1 MSFFGA
7 RPAAALEP
15 KDIEVPNLPSDSTSQ
30 LAFSPTADLLAVASW
45 SNEVRIYEVNP
56 QGQAI
61 GKAAYSHEAPALSVQ
76 WSKDGTKVI
85 SGGADKAARMMDLA
99 TGQTQQVAQHDEPI
113 KCVKY
118 FEANGQGMLG
128 GDRIMGQG
136 EALLNLP
143 AEQEALTLPRSQSLK
158 YWDLRTPNPVATVQ
172 LPERCYTLDVVYPLM
187 VVGTAERQIQ
197 IFNLNQPTQAF
208 KTLTSPLRWQ
218 TRVISCFPDATG
230 YAVGTIEGRVAI
242 QHIDDKAA
250 SSNFTF
256 KCHRK
261 DDPAPSKSSTV
272 YAVNDI
278 SFHPYG
284 TFSTAGSDGTINF
297 WDKESKTRL
306 KTFENKGGPIVST
319 SFNHTGRIFAYA
331 VTQDWSGGHTKHKPD
346 FVNQVMLHPCK
357 DEEVKKR
364 AKK

>member
-7 RPAAALEP
+7 RPAASLEP
-15 KDIEVPNLPSDSTSQ
+15 KDIEVPNLPTDSTSS
-30 LAFSPTADLLAVASW
+30 LAFSPTADILAVASW
-45 SNEVRIYEVNP
+45 SNEVRLYEVNS
-56 QGQAI
+56 QGQAV
-61 GKAAYSHEAPALSVQ
+61 GKAAYSHEGPVLGVQ
-76 WSKDGTKVI
+76 WSKDGTKCI
-85 SGGADKAARMMDLA
+85 SGGADKAARMFDLQ

-113 KCVKY
+113 RCVKY
-118 FEANGQGMLG
+118 FEANGQGMLVTG
-128 GDRIMGQG
+128 SWDK
-136 EALLNLP
+136 
-143 AEQEALTLPRSQSLK
+143 TLK
-158 YWDLRTPNPVATVQ
+158 YWDLRTPNPVASVQ

-208 KTLTSPLRWQ
+208 KTITSPLRWQ

-242 QHIDDKAA
+242 QHVDDKAA
-250 SSNFTF
+250 ANNFTF

-261 DDPAPSKSSTV
+261 DEPAPSKSSSV

-278 SFHPYG
+278 QFHPYG
-284 TFSTAGSDGTINF
+284 TFATAGSDGTINF

-306 KTFENKGGPIVST
+306 KTFENKGGPIAST

-331 VTQDWSGGHTKHKPD
+331 VTNDWSGGHMSNKPD
-346 FVNQVMLHPCK
+346 FVNKVFLHPCK

-364 AKK
+364 NKK

>member
-15 KDIEVPNLPSDSTSQ
+15 KDIEVPNLPNDSTSQ
-30 LAFSPTADLLAVASW
+30 LAFSPVADFLAVASW
-45 SNEVRIYEVNP
+45 SNEVRVYEVNP

-61 GKAAYSHEAPALSVQ
+61 GKAAYSHEAPALCVD
-76 WSKDGTKVI
+76 WSKDGTKLV
-85 SGGADKAARMMDLA
+85 SGGADKAARMLDVQ
-99 TGQTQQVAQHDEPI
+99 TGQSQQVAAHDDTI
-113 KCVKY
+113 KCVK
-118 FEANGQGMLG
+118 FFDAGGQPMLVTG
-128 GDRIMGQG
+128 SWDK
-136 EALLNLP
+136 
-143 AEQEALTLPRSQSLK
+143 TLR
-158 YWDLRTPNPVATVQ
+158 YWDLRQPTPAVTVQ
-172 LPERCYTLDVVYPLM
+172 LPERCYALDVTYPLM

-197 IFNLNQPTQAF
+197 IFNLNTPGQAF
-208 KTLTSPLRWQ
+208 KTITSPLRWQ
-218 TRVISCFPDATG
+218 TRTIACFPDAAG
-230 YAVGTIEGRVAI
+230 YAIGTVEGRVAI
-242 QHIDDKAA
+242 QHVDDKAA

-261 DDPAPSKSSTV
+261 EDPAPSKSSSV

-278 SFHPYG
+278 KFHPYG

-306 KTFENKGGPIVST
+306 KTFDNKGGPIAST

-331 VTQDWSGGHTKHKPD
+331 VTQDWSGGHMSNKPD
-346 FVNQVMLHPCK
+346 FVNKVYLHPCK

-364 AKK
+364 NKK